1 MQGSDT
7 TRESRSSDWLLLA
20 LLALEAAVRSHDDL
34 LALLNDSAPRAPSK
48 VEPIEAAVTL
58 AWGDGLLAQ
67 NGKHL
72 LDLRFTAFDQTR
84 QTFGKTKEFAQSLQT

>member
-34 LALLNDSAPRAPSK
+34 LALLNDFRPTRAVK
-48 VEPIEAAVTL
+48 GRA
-58 AWGDGLLAQ
+58 G
-67 NGKHL
+67 
-72 LDLRFTAFDQTR
+72 
-84 QTFGKTKEFAQSLQT
+84 